1 MKKSLKGSK
10 TLVNLMKAFAG
21 ESQASMRY
29 KYYAK
34 QAEKEKYIQIRD
46 IFLET
51 SRNEDEHAKRFYRF
65 LNKQSDA
72 EAVEITDSFPVHFD
86 EKDTY
91 TNLIAAAEGEH
102 HETSS
107 MYPEFEKIAREEG
120 YDEIADVFKEV
131 GEVEEAHEKRYRKL
145 AENIKKGTVFKKD
158 HVVLWKCLNCGYVH
172 EGKEAPEVCPACA
185 HPQGYFQVFKEEY

>member
-1 MKKSLKGSK
+1 MSKMDKKDVYKNLEGYKWNMVKIIVYITRKYGRIIMKKSLKGSK
-10 TLVNLMKAFAG
+10 TLVNLMKSFAG

-51 SRNEDEHAKRFYRF
+51 SRNEDQHAKRFYRF
-65 LNKQSDA
+65 LNQQSDA
-72 EAVEITDSFPVHFD
+72 ETVEITDSFPVHLD

-107 MYPEFEKIAREEG
+107 M
-120 YDEIADVFKEV
+120 
-131 GEVEEAHEKRYRKL
+131 
-145 AENIKKGTVFKKD
+145 
-158 HVVLWKCLNCGYVH
+158 
-172 EGKEAPEVCPACA
+172 
-185 HPQGYFQVFKEEY
+185 

>member
-10 TLVNLMKAFAG
+10 TLVNLMKSFAG

-51 SRNEDEHAKRFYRF
+51 SRNEDQHAKRFYRF
-65 LNKQSDA
+65 LNQQSDA
-72 EAVEITDSFPVHFD
+72 ETVEITDSFPVHLD

-120 YDEIADVFKEV
+120 YDEIADVFREV

-145 AENIKKGTVFKKD
+145 AENIKEGTVFKKRPCSS
-158 HVVLWKCLNCGYVH
+158 LEMLELRLCS
-172 EGKEAPEVCPACA
+172 
-185 HPQGYFQVFKEEY
+185 